1 MERAVGAA
9 GGACLSTPQQ
19 TVMTGLSRRGNAKE
33 MDHIMFGPTRSPL
46 GCTTWA
52 ITDMR
57 STVPAPP
64 AATAHHG
71 EVFVITDIHCLHRCQ
86 RGQQGGRG
94 TLG

>member
-1 MERAVGAA
+1 
-9 GGACLSTPQQ
+9 
-19 TVMTGLSRRGNAKE
+19 MTGLSRRGNAKE

-57 STVPAPP
+57 STVPTVPTLT
-64 AATAHHG
+64 AATALHG

-86 RGQQGGRG
+86 RGQQGKRG
-94 TLG
+94 TPG